1 MLVFVY
7 TKKTIEVLICN
18 LQNFHCV
25 VPFHC
30 FFNQNFT
37 GNNFRKYYID
47 CQKIS
52 NLFGQAL
59 ETGRM
64 RFAFLACFPARANK
78 IYIYWQCTY
87 IVFIPQYQKPK
98 ITENSKNK
106 YCSNTGEGLFWCSRI
121 MALDCFCWFLTI
133 ISIFRPDMQFKNELS
148 LL

>member
-1 MLVFVY
+1 MSGL
-7 TKKTIEVLICN
+7 KIEIMVRNQQRQSRAIILEQKNNPSPVLEQYLFLLFSELFLAFDIAEY
-18 LQNFHCV
+18 CV

-78 IYIYWQCTY
+78 IYIY
-87 IVFIPQYQKPK
+87 
-98 ITENSKNK
+98 
-106 YCSNTGEGLFWCSRI
+106 
-121 MALDCFCWFLTI
+121 
-133 ISIFRPDMQFKNELS
+133 
-148 LL
+148 